1 MYQVIG
7 GLFIN
12 FLTIPGRVEGVVGL
26 ETVSKLLS
34 GGKTKSVLADPL
46 NLKKSVVF
54 RLELG
59 VYGLELIQHVS
70 GTVLDGVELGL
81 HDSGADEALTPFVL

>member
-7 GLFIN
+7 CLFVN
-12 FLTIPGRVEGVVGL
+12 FLTIPGRVDGVVGL
-26 ETVSKLLS
+26 ETVFELL
-34 GGKTKSVLADPL
+34 GGAKTKSVLADPL

-59 VYGLELIQHVS
+59 VHGLEMIQHVS
-70 GTVLDGVELGL
+70 GTVLNRVELGL
-81 HDSGADEALTPFVL
+81 HDSGADEGLTPFVL